1 MTDRSA
7 ERTTL
12 LLRRDRLEALARPA
26 AYRMT
31 NSFLRQHDV
40 YSRYLGMRP
49 NKLLVYLVIVVATVQ
64 RLMRGGLPPHWLGT
78 ARMNRGVVGYI
89 SRRGIAGATGLP
101 RENVR
106 RIVDELAAE
115 DMLIVGPR
123 GSVANKGGLMEK
135 PETMPILIEV
145 AQEIAASAELLIRLG
160 ILEIRVAPAGSGD
173 DGEAAGA

>member
-1 MTDRSA
+1 MTDAAA
-7 ERTTL
+7 ETTSL
-12 LLRRDRLEALARPA
+12 VLRRDRLEALARPA

-31 NSFLRQHDV
+31 NSFLRQHDIYTRHLV
-40 YSRYLGMRP
+40 MRP

-78 ARMNRGVVGYI
+78 TRMNRSIVGFI

-106 RIVDELAAE
+106 RIVDELADE
-115 DMLIVGPR
+115 DRLIFGPR
-123 GSVANKGGLMEK
+123 GSIANKGGVMER
-135 PETMPILIEV
+135 PETMPILFEL

-160 ILEIRVAPAGSGD
+160 ILEVKQASSAED
-173 DGEAAGA
+173 

>member
-1 MTDRSA
+1 MTDPPT
-7 ERTTL
+7 EITL
-12 LLRRDRLEALARPA
+12 ENARITVCRERLETLARPA

-40 YSRYLGMRP
+40 FTRHLGMRP

-64 RLMRGGLPPHWLGT
+64 RLMRGGLPPHWLG
-78 ARMNRGVVGYI
+78 AQRMNRGIVGYI

-115 DMLIVGPR
+115 DRLIFGPR
-123 GSVANKGGLMEK
+123 SSVANKGGVMER
-135 PETMPILIEV
+135 PETMTILVEL
-145 AQEIAASAELLIRLG
+145 ATEIAASAELLIRLG
-160 ILEIRVAPAGSGD
+160 ILELKPAAD
-173 DGEAAGA
+173 DKK

>member
-1 MTDRSA
+1 MADA
-7 ERTTL
+7 AIETTSL
-12 LLRRDRLEALARPA
+12 VLRRDRLEALARPA

-40 YSRYLGMRP
+40 YARHLGMRP
-49 NKLLVYLVIVVATVQ
+49 TKLLVYLVILVATVQ

-78 ARMNRGVVGYI
+78 ARMNRSIVGYI

-106 RIVDELAAE
+106 RIVEELAAE
-115 DMLIVGPR
+115 DRLIFGPR
-123 GSVANKGGLMEK
+123 GSVANKGGVMDR
-135 PETMPILIEV
+135 PETMPILVEM

-160 ILEIRVAPAGSGD
+160 ILELKQTECPSV
-173 DGEAAGA
+173 

>member
-1 MTDRSA
+1 MT
-7 ERTTL
+7 ETTL
-12 LLRRDRLEALARPA
+12 EATSLTLRRDRLEASARPA

-31 NSFLRQHDV
+31 NSFLRQHDI
-40 YSRYLGMRP
+40 YARHLGMRP

-78 ARMNRGVVGYI
+78 TRMHRGIVGYI

-115 DMLIVGPR
+115 DRLIFGPR
-123 GSVANKGGLMEK
+123 GSVANKGGVMER
-135 PETMPILIEV
+135 PETMAILIEM
-145 AQEIAASAELLIRLG
+145 AQEVAASAELLIRLG
-160 ILEIRVAPAGSGD
+160 ILEVTHSASVDP
-173 DGEAAGA
+173 

>member
-1 MTDRSA
+1 MTDAAA
-7 ERTTL
+7 ETASLVMRQ
-12 LLRRDRLEALARPA
+12 DRLEALARPV

-40 YSRYLGMRP
+40 YTRHLGMRP

-78 ARMNRGVVGYI
+78 TRMDRSIVGFI

-106 RIVDELAAE
+106 RLVDELAAE
-115 DMLIVGPR
+115 ERLIFGPR
-123 GSVANKGGLMEK
+123 GSVANKGGVMER
-135 PETMPILIEV
+135 PETMPILVEL

-160 ILEIRVAPAGSGD
+160 VLELKQSNAA
-173 DGEAAGA
+173 DG